1 MASILKVDTIT
12 GVATAGSIAVT
23 GEGNST
29 TTNLQQGLCKA
40 WLAFDG
46 TATTP
51 AARGSFN
58 HSSITDNDTGDYTNN
73 FTNSFADV
81 NYAPMILGSH
91 DASNLYTGL
100 ELVTIATGSVR
111 FHTKFAANAT
121 KYNMTDDI
129 CTVHGDLA

>member
-1 MASILKVDTIT
+1 MSEVIADKLT
-12 GVATAGSIAVT
+12 GKTSVGDVEVTSEGGAVT
-23 GEGNST
+23 FQ
-29 TTNLQQGLCKA
+29 LQQGLCKA

-121 KYNMTDDI
+121 KYNMIDDI